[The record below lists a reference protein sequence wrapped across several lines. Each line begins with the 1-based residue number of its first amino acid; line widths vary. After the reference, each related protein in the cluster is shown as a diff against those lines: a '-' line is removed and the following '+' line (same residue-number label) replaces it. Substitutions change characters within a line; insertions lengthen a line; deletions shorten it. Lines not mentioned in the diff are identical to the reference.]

1 MRYISRVAGAI
12 MLVGVLAPV
21 HSHAFQEEQVGG
33 RSATAQSAP
42 AAGTT
47 SSTAASE
54 VLPGANITEQSTPE
68 SSSGTKLS
76 IPGLGTV
83 GVLPKMDFGLELLY
97 GGDKAP
103 QQQVEPEGDT
113 DDLRI
118 RGSIKHRF

>member
-12 MLVGVLAPV
+12 VLVGVLAPV
-21 HSHAFQEEQVGG
+21 HSHAFQEERVGG
-33 RSATAQSAP
+33 SSSTAQSAP

-47 SSTAASE
+47 SSTSASE

-113 DDLRI
+113 DGLRI